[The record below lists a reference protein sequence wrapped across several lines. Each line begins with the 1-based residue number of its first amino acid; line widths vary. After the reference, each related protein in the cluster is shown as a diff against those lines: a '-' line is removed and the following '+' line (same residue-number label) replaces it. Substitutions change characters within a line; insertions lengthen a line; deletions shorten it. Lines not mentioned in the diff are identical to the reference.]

1 MSRHL
6 LLIICKYN
14 INTVKRHHQLENW
27 APHQT
32 VSHWTKALN
41 GYACNMKW
49 NKIVAFLMLIL
60 PWYCWVE
67 EGGRELWSTRMM
79 MVMMSLW
86 WVGCNRTGQGCLEG
100 SSPLLHR
107 HPRTYQRPSF
117 FVLHLD
123 NDVIIIIASD
133 LPSSLHFRQY
143 CHLILWL
150 TDIDVQQG
158 LNKTNNNKDRWFS
171 IHEW

>member
-86 WVGCNRTGQGCLEG
+86 WVGCNRTGQGCFEG

-117 FVLHLD
+117 F
-123 NDVIIIIASD
+123 
-133 LPSSLHFRQY
+133 SSFGPWCYHYHR
-143 CHLILWL
+143 LWL
-150 TDIDVQQG
+150 IIVTTFPSILSFVTLIDRHRCTAG
-158 LNKTNNNKDRWFS
+158 AK
-171 IHEW
+171 

>member
-1 MSRHL
+1 MSRDL

-49 NKIVAFLMLIL
+49 YEIVIFFECYFLLG
-60 PWYCWVE
+60 YCWVE
-67 EGGRELWSTRMM
+67 EGWIGLWSTRTMI
-79 MVMMSLW
+79 VMMSLW

-107 HPRTYQRPSF
+107 HPRTYQRRSF
-117 FVLHLD
+117 FSSFGQWWCYHNHRLWL
-123 NDVIIIIASD
+123 IIITTF
-133 LPSSLHFRQY
+133 PSISSFDT
-143 CHLILWL
+143 LI
-150 TDIDVQQG
+150 
-158 LNKTNNNKDRWFS
+158 DR
-171 IHEW
+171 HGCTAGAK

>member
-1 MSRHL
+1 MSRDL

-41 GYACNMKW
+41 GYARNMKW
-49 NKIVAFLMLIL
+49 YEIVIFFECYFLLG
-60 PWYCWVE
+60 YCWVE
-67 EGGRELWSTRMM
+67 EGWIGLWSTRTMI
-79 MVMMSLW
+79 VMMSLW

-107 HPRTYQRPSF
+107 HPRTYQRRSFFPSF
-117 FVLHLD
+117 GQRWSYHY
-123 NDVIIIIASD
+123 
-133 LPSSLHFRQY
+133 HR
-143 CHLILWL
+143 LWL
-150 TDIDVQQG
+150 IIVTTFPSILSFDTVS
-158 LNKTNNNKDRWFS
+158 DR
-171 IHEW
+171 HRCTAGAK